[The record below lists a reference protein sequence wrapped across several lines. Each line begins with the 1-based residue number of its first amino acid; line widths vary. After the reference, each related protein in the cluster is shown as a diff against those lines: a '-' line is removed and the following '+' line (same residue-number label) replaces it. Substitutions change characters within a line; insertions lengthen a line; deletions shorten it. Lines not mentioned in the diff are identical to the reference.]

1 MSDDQKYAQEVKRVS
16 PKTETRFTFPSRD
29 ELILA
34 RQKTRA
40 TLEYAVQYRW
50 AKFIAAQQIYRRK
63 LEAQTRAG
71 MALSSAHAFWYQN
84 DSHITAMLYLVYYTL
99 SDKIVSQ
106 SSLQTDLAMSL
117 PFIRKLHR
125 EAVEGGFM
133 TKNYKLT
140 DVSIEMYFD
149 RVKPLLEMQELRDFA
164 DALHT
169 SNVVNSK
176 CIDIENNH

>member
-1 MSDDQKYAQEVKRVS
+1 MSKEKNNSQNEKRVS
-16 PKTETRFTFPSRD
+16 AQSETRFTFPTPD

-34 RQKTRA
+34 RQNART
-40 TLEYAVQYRW
+40 TLEYTVQYRW
-50 AKFIAAQQIYRRK
+50 AKFVAAQQVFRRK
-63 LEAQTRAG
+63 QEAQSRAG
-71 MALSSAHAFWYQN
+71 EAPTLTHAFWYQN
-84 DSHITAMLYLVYYTL
+84 DSHITAMLYLAHYTL
-99 SDKIVSQ
+99 ADKIVSP
-106 SSLQTDLAMSL
+106 SSLQADLGMSL

-149 RVKPLLEMQELRDFA
+149 RVKPLLELQELRDFA

-176 CIDIENNH
+176 NVDIEKNN

>member
-1 MSDDQKYAQEVKRVS
+1 MYDDQKYAQTVKRVS

-34 RQKTRA
+34 RQKSRA
-40 TLEYAVQYRW
+40 TLEYTVQYRW
-50 AKFIAAQQIYRRK
+50 AKFIAAQQVYRRK

-71 MALSSAHAFWYQN
+71 AAPSSAHAFWYQN
-84 DSHITAMLYLVYYTL
+84 ESRITTMLYLVHYTL
-99 SDKIVSQ
+99 SDKRVSQ
-106 SSLQTDLAMSL
+106 SSIQADLALSL
-117 PFIRKLHR
+117 PFLRKLHR
-125 EAVEGGFM
+125 EAVEGGYM

-140 DVSIEMYFD
+140 DVSMSVYFD
-149 RVKPLLEMQELRDFA
+149 RVYPLLELRELRDFA

-176 CIDIENNH
+176 SIDIEKNH